1 MGSGAQ
7 DDVWGRDIWEVV
19 PKIMCRVEMYV

>member
-7 DDVWGRDIWEVV
+7 DDVWGRDILVV
-19 PKIMCRVEMYV
+19 EPKMMCRVEMYG

>member
-7 DDVWGRDIWEVV
+7 NNVWSRDVWVV
-19 PKIMCRVEMYV
+19 EPKMMCRVVMYG